1 MAERRRRPGDPRFDV
16 LTRLIQGELGGER
29 LSETELLHNCI
40 FLLNAGHETTTNLIG
55 NGVHALLTQRDAVAA
70 AAAPTRRCWARR
82 SRNCCA
88 SKARCS

>member
-1 MAERRRRPGDPRFDV
+1 M
-16 LTRLIQGELGGER
+16 
-29 LSETELLHNCI
+29 HNCI

-55 NGVHALLTQRDAVAA
+55 NGLHALLTHRASWSGWW
-70 AAAPTRRCWARR
+70 PTPALIGTPR